1 MLLTKTGIQ
10 EVNDRLSLCFG
21 RIVTTTTTTEDG
33 AAPNFRAQQQQQ

>member
-21 RIVTTTTTTEDG
+21 RIVTTTTEDG